1 MVVTAVLDEE
11 KASSETEK
19 PARRKRLL
27 AHHSLAH
34 KAAAAIMVATTA
46 VALVCVVAF
55 AAASYATLDSRASEG
70 IADESHRYASY
81 IETAQLDGDELLD
94 FLDDFHAEWDAK
106 M

>member
-46 VALVCVVAF
+46 VALVCVLRLPRRHTPRSTRVHPRELQ
-55 AAASYATLDSRASEG
+55 TNH
-70 IADESHRYASY
+70 IAMLR
-81 IETAQLDGDELLD
+81 I
-94 FLDDFHAEWDAK
+94 
-106 M
+106 